1 MLVLTKE
8 TENKVKKYIFAFLK
22 SKQSIRH
29 SFDDNIIYARKS
41 FIAASFIRYYLFKQ
55 INKEI
60 SKQQFEQYLKT
71 VDCFLKNDV
80 EICWQYGIIKVTK
93 SNL

>member
-1 MLVLTKE
+1 MLALTRE
-8 TENKVKKYIFAFLK
+8 TESKIKKYIFTFLK
-22 SKQSIRH
+22 SKQFIRH
-29 SFDDNIIYARKS
+29 SFNNNIIYARKS
-41 FIAASFIRYYLFKQ
+41 FIAASFIRYYLLKQ

-80 EICWQYGIIKVTK
+80 EICWQNGILKVIK